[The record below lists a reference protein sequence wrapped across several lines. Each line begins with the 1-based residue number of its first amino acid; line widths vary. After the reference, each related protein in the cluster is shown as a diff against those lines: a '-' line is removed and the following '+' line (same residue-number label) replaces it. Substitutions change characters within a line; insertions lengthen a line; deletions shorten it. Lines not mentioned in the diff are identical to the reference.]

1 MGHSYNTV
9 TGELRLINCYAEWGV
24 NAGAGICIQLESH
37 FPELVRVRSL
47 AQKAMIEARG
57 IGTVIEDSRWAT
69 AVLRELFDMAV
80 NSANPLA
87 AVARNLPQRPKG
99 RSVVIGAGKAAIA
112 MARAVEQNWDGPLEG
127 FVVAPHG
134 YAHDLKRI
142 GVIHAS
148 HPVADESSLAAA
160 NKALALAATLGPDD
174 LLLALIS
181 GGGSALMSKP
191 VDGIAMHEKFDLIR
205 TLLKSGAN
213 IAELNCVRKQ
223 LSAVKGGRLARAAG
237 ASRICTLALS
247 DVPGDDPAIIA
258 SGPTVADP
266 TRKRD
271 AREMLKRYGV
281 TPPASI
287 EHWLSLPDEDR
298 APLSPSLETRVIVS
312 AHESFGVVRQKAE
325 ALGLN
330 VLYLGD
336 RIEGEAREVAKV
348 HAAIA
353 LEIATHDQPVKRPAL
368 LLSGG
373 ETSVTVRGQ
382 GRGGRN
388 VEFLLALAVALSG
401 DSHCHAIAADTD
413 GIDGMERI
421 AGATIDPASL
431 TRARSL
437 GLDPVAMLENNDAHS
452 LFEKLGD
459 QVITG
464 PTHTNVNDFRA
475 ILIR

>member
-1 MGHSYNTV
+1 MS
-9 TGELRLINCYAEWGV
+9 
-24 NAGAGICIQLESH
+24 
-37 FPELVRVRSL
+37 
-47 AQKAMIEARG
+47 EA
-57 IGTVIEDSRWAT
+57 SRQARD
-69 AVLRELFDMAV
+69 VLRELFDAAV
-80 NSANPLA
+80 KAANPVS
-87 AVARNLPQRPKG
+87 AVVRNLPEKPRG
-99 RSVVIGAGKAAIA
+99 RTVVIGAGKAAIP
-112 MARAVEQNWDGPLEG
+112 MAKAVEDNWDGPLEG
-127 FVVAPHG
+127 FVVVPHG
-134 YAHDLKRI
+134 YSSDLKRI
-142 GVIHAS
+142 GLVHAS
-148 HPVADESSLAAA
+148 HPVADHSSLAAA
-160 NKALALAATLGPDD
+160 EKALALAATLGPDD

-191 VDGIAMHEKFDLIR
+191 VAGIAMQEKFDLIR

-237 ASRICTLALS
+237 QARIVTLALS

-258 SGPTVADP
+258 SGPTVADQ

-271 AREMLKRYGV
+271 ALDILKRYGV
-281 TPPASI
+281 VPPATI
-287 EHWLSLPDEDR
+287 ARWLSHPDADR
-298 APLSPSLETRVIVS
+298 APLSAAIVTRVIVS
-312 AHESFGVVRQKAE
+312 PHASFRVARQKAE
-325 ALGLN
+325 GLGLN

-353 LEIATHDQPVKRPAL
+353 LEIATHDQPVRKPAL

-373 ETSVTVRGQ
+373 ETSVTVRGK

-388 VEFLLALAVALSG
+388 VEFLLALAVALAG
-401 DSHCHAIAADTD
+401 DSRINAIAADTD
-413 GIDGMERI
+413 GIDGMEQI
-421 AGATIDPASL
+421 AGAVIDPSSL
-431 TRARSL
+431 DRARGL

-452 LFEKLGD
+452 LFEQLGD

-475 ILIR
+475 VLIR